1 MKLLKDS
8 FLIKNKLGLHA
19 RAAAKFVNIVTKYKS
34 EVTVIKD
41 DKKVNGKS
49 IMSLIMLTAL
59 LDDTIEVSVQGD
71 DAGECIKDLEM
82 LVDNKFG
89 ED

>member
-1 MKLLKDS
+1 MKLLKSS

-19 RAAAKFVNIVTKYKS
+19 RAAAKFVNTVTKYNS
-34 EVTVIKD
+34 EVTVKKE
-41 DKKVNGKS
+41 DKEVNGKS

-59 LDDTIEVSVQGD
+59 LDDTIEVSIQGD
-71 DAGECIKDLEM
+71 DAADCIKDLEI
-82 LVDNKFG
+82 LVDSKFG

>member
-1 MKLLKDS
+1 MKLLKGL

-19 RAAAKFVNIVTKYKS
+19 RAAAKFVNVVTKYNS
-34 EVTVIKD
+34 EVTVIKGD
-41 DKKVNGKS
+41 QNGSGNS

-71 DAGECIKDLEM
+71 DADECIKELEM

>member
-1 MKLLKDS
+1 MKLLKGS

-19 RAAAKFVNIVTKYKS
+19 RAAAKFVNIVTKYNS

-41 DKKVNGKS
+41 DKEGNGSS
-49 IMSLIMLTAL
+49 IMSLIMLTVL
-59 LDDTIEVSVQGD
+59 LNDTINVSIQGD
-71 DAGECIKDLEM
+71 DADECIKDLEM
-82 LVDNKFG
+82 LIDNKFG

>member
-1 MKLLKDS
+1 MKLLKGS

-19 RAAAKFVNIVTKYKS
+19 RAAAKFVNIVTKYNS
-34 EVTVIKD
+34 AVTVIKD
-41 DKKVNGKS
+41 DKEGNGNS

-59 LDDTIEVSVQGD
+59 LNDTIEVSIQGN
-71 DAGECIKDLEM
+71 DADECIKDLEM
-82 LVDNKFG
+82 LVDSKFG